1 MCLAIPARIIE
12 QNGDQAVADAMGTKW
27 NVRTTLT
34 PDVEIGDIVLV
45 HAGYAITK
53 VDEEEARKTW
63 ELFEEIAR
71 MEQQREDA
79 EKPDQ
84 EGGS

>member
-1 MCLAIPARIIE
+1 MCLAVPARIIE
-12 QNGDQAVADAMGTKW
+12 MEGDRAVADAMGTKW
-27 NVRTTLT
+27 NIRTTLT
-34 PDVEIGDIVLV
+34 PDIGLGDIVLV

-71 MEQQREDA
+71 LDEARQKSR
-79 EKPDQ
+79 Q
-84 EGGS
+84 EGAE